1 MSKTA
6 GQSDLVYNDLI
17 YIQVSGT
24 YLRLKGRYTISH
36 KPLAL
41 KPVGKATHYE
51 TMSVAEWPPLSVAP
65 SPALTL
71 PSQSLQ
77 RVPQSSFQIHL

>member
-41 KPVGKATHYE
+41 KPVGKALIMKPRLWH
-51 TMSVAEWPPLSVAP
+51 SGHHCQCPPPLP
-65 SPALTL
+65 
-71 PSQSLQ
+71 
-77 RVPQSSFQIHL
+77 

>member
-1 MSKTA
+1 MA
-6 GQSDLVYNDLI
+6 GQSYLVYNDLI
-17 YIQVSGT
+17 YIQLSGT

-51 TMSVAEWPPLSVAP
+51 TTSCGKVATTISVSLPCLDPPKP
-65 SPALTL
+65 KLTKGTTIFL
-71 PSQSLQ
+71 LNPP
-77 RVPQSSFQIHL
+77 VK